1 MNVKLKMIANTRNFF
16 ILLWVCLNI
25 VGCKNSPDINV
36 KEINLDKEVA
46 TQIDNLLKND
56 YSTVFSYTVFPVKT
70 PESVFQDIAKRNVQE
85 KDIFISKFKQCD
97 VFLCP
102 NLTYKLTDLTVS
114 SVTKNYEA
122 MGYYVVKED
131 KLMGVGLIF
140 NETVEIGGLIQKAI
154 GYRAK
159 FVKSWFMHLLGLA
172 FIPCVIWLILSIRNW
187 RESGFGIFMS
197 IAIIVFSIIYFL
209 EVIKILT

>member
-1 MNVKLKMIANTRNFF
+1 
-16 ILLWVCLNI
+16 LLWVCLNI

-131 KLMGVGLIF
+131 KLM
-140 NETVEIGGLIQKAI
+140 
-154 GYRAK
+154 
-159 FVKSWFMHLLGLA
+159 
-172 FIPCVIWLILSIRNW
+172 
-187 RESGFGIFMS
+187 
-197 IAIIVFSIIYFL
+197 
-209 EVIKILT
+209 